1 MSGKK
6 GRKQRKAA
14 PADKLDALRIA
25 LSRNDKPS
33 NKFMKAFE
41 GLMRKDGPEQS

>member
-6 GRKQRKAA
+6 TRKSRPAA
-14 PADKLDALRIA
+14 PADKLDALRVA

-41 GLMRKDGPEQS
+41 GLMRKDTPEQS